1 MAQFVIKDK
10 LLIIDYK
17 QKEREF
23 LPKIIKSWSPES
35 IDKEIEN
42 NTFVNI
48 NIIIKL
54 LIKKIRYTKICYDIV
69 HA

>member
-17 QKEREF
+17 QKERKF

-54 LIKKIRYTKICYDIV
+54 LIKKIRYTKNCYDIV